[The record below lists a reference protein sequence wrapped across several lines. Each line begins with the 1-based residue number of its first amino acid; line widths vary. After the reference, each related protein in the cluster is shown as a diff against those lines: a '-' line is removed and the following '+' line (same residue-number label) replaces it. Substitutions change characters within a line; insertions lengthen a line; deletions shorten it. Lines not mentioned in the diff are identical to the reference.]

1 MIRNYQIIE
10 KIGKGTFGIVYKVK
24 KFNDPLIYVI
34 KQISLEGLTDFQIN
48 QVYSEVKILSLI
60 KSKYVVKYYES
71 FLEDN
76 NLNIVMEYCDNGDL
90 CNYLKEQQM
99 KNKPLKEDLIWKIFI
114 KITLG
119 LTTIHKMKILH
130 RDLKTL
136 NIFLKKSMEIKIG
149 DLGVAKELN
158 QDSFANTI
166 IGTPYYLSP
175 EMCEDK
181 PYNQKSDIWALGVIL
196 YELCTFR
203 HPFNAGNHAAL
214 ILKIMTANPDPI
226 LACYSSNLQ
235 KIVNWLLEKQI
246 EKRPYCWDILNMKI
260 VGEKAKM
267 FGLYHEIINVLNE
280 NNDYI
285 NTYYIN
291 ENNNT
296 MNHVGSIIPMDS
308 EDILLQSKL
317 VPLEH
322 KNTMIQ
328 VKKIKSDENKNENG
342 NYIFGDK
349 MKNVKYQND
358 YKKTNFNNLN
368 QIPPYNYNYFRKSE
382 PYIINNSNSNNY
394 YLQNNNYI
402 INNNDYNPLYNNN
415 YNQNN
420 NIIFNNILINNN
432 TINTNDP
439 SLINNQNYKQNFV
452 KVTRVYQQPEIKNSY
467 GHLIED
473 RNINDINDSLNI
485 SVQAPQIDMDRI
497 DDKIPFPINASINE
511 KDIDAFNYP
520 SNAQVPMDNIIDEE
534 EFPKDNTRNHD
545 NKSDLKIKNKENQKL
560 NSEKKLNKEKEA
572 EEKEDYQN
580 HPEKSLIKSNSFVGK
595 GISPI
600 KLITNTQE
608 SIDIMEN
615 IKNLNID
622 DNNIKEKSK
631 KFDEELKKVKFPK
644 HVNKGYKYQKKK
656 LNLDNIVY
664 KNKEK
669 EKEKGTHKPKNNID
683 INEDIDEKKLNNTS
697 ENLSSNDNFNLM
709 AEHQDTIPLSKY
721 LKSNNLKNSSLISE
735 ENSES
740 GFNLL
745 KSSENDINQ
754 IENDKRKQQ
763 KIPEFDIDE
772 NEDDKNN
779 NSFDNINDLNKLE
792 EKLKN
797 IQNEIFLLVGERDY
811 SYMINLYNQIKSKE
825 NLYKEL
831 EIFFEKNNYKQSQK
845 HKILDLY
852 FSLISIQDKIQQKKN
867 GY

>member
-24 KFNDPLIYVI
+24 KFNEPLIYVI

-71 FLEDN
+71 FLEEN

-136 NIFLKKSMEIKIG
+136 NIFLKKNMEIKIG

-158 QDSFANTI
+158 QASFANTI
-166 IGTPYYLSP
+166 IGTPFYLSP

-203 HPFNAGNHAAL
+203 HPFNASNHAAL

-267 FGLYHEIINVLNE
+267 LGLYHEIINVLNE
-280 NNDYI
+280 NNNI
-285 NTYYIN
+285 NTYFIN
-291 ENNNT
+291 VNNNKINQT
-296 MNHVGSIIPMDS
+296 ENFIPMDS

-317 VPLEH
+317 APLDH
-322 KNTMIQ
+322 TNTMIQ
-328 VKKIKSDENKNENG
+328 VKKIKNDENKNKNG

-349 MKNVKYQND
+349 MKNTNQNE
-358 YKKTNFNNLN
+358 YINNFNNLN
-368 QIPPYNYNYFRKSE
+368 QIPPYNYNYYAKNE
-382 PYIINNSNSNNY
+382 PNIINNSNINNY
-394 YLQNNNYI
+394 YLQNGNYI
-402 INNNDYNPLYNNN
+402 MNNNDYNNLYNNN

-439 SLINNQNYKQNFV
+439 NLINNQNYKQNFV
-452 KVTRVYQQPEIKNSY
+452 RVTKVYHQPDIKNSF
-467 GHLIED
+467 GHFVED
-473 RNINDINDSLNI
+473 RNISDINDSLNI

-497 DDKIPFPINASINE
+497 DDKMPFPINASINE
-511 KDIDAFNYP
+511 KDYVDEYNYP
-520 SNAQVPMDNIIDEE
+520 ANAEISMDNINDKK
-534 EFPKDNTRNHD
+534 FPKDNTRKHD
-545 NKSDLKIKNKENQKL
+545 NKIDLKNIKNENQQL
-560 NSEKKLNKEKEA
+560 NSEKKLIKENESG
-572 EEKEDYQN
+572 EKEDYLN
-580 HPEKSLIKSNSFVGK
+580 HPDKSMIKSNSFVGK
-595 GISPI
+595 EISPI

-615 IKNLNID
+615 IKNLNLD
-622 DNNIKEKSK
+622 DNSKKEKSN
-631 KFDEELKKVKFPK
+631 KFNEDIKKVKVPK
-644 HVNKGYKYQKKK
+644 KVDKGYKYQKKK
-656 LNLDNIVY
+656 LNLDNKVY

-669 EKEKGTHKPKNNID
+669 EKGIIKPKKNID
-683 INEDIDEKKLNNTS
+683 INEDIDEKKLNLTS
-697 ENLSSNDNFNLM
+697 ENLSSSDNFNLNVV
-709 AEHQDTIPLSKY
+709 HQDTIPVSKY
-721 LKSNNLKNSSLISE
+721 LKSNNLKNSSLFSD
-735 ENSES
+735 ENSDS

-745 KSSENDINQ
+745 KSSENDINP
-754 IENDKRKQQ
+754 IENDKLKLQ
-763 KIPEFDIDE
+763 KIPEFDMEE
-772 NEDDKNN
+772 NVDDKN
-779 NSFDNINDLNKLE
+779 NSFDNDADLNKLE
-792 EKLKN
+792 EKFKN
-797 IQNEIFLLVGERDY
+797 IQNEIFQLVGEKDY
-811 SYMINLYNQIKSKE
+811 SYMINLYNQAKNKE
-825 NLYKEL
+825 NFFKEL
-831 EIFFEKNNYKQSQK
+831 EIFFEKSNYTQNQK
-845 HKILDLY
+845 EKILDLY

>member
-24 KFNDPLIYVI
+24 KFNEPLIYVI

-71 FLEDN
+71 FLEEN

-136 NIFLKKSMEIKIG
+136 NIFLKKNMEIKIG

-158 QDSFANTI
+158 QASFANTI
-166 IGTPYYLSP
+166 IGTPFYLSP

-203 HPFNAGNHAAL
+203 HPFNASNHAAL

-267 FGLYHEIINVLNE
+267 LGLYHEIINVLNE
-280 NNDYI
+280 NNNI
-285 NTYYIN
+285 NTYFIN
-291 ENNNT
+291 VNNNKINQT
-296 MNHVGSIIPMDS
+296 ENFIPMDS

-317 VPLEH
+317 APLDH
-322 KNTMIQ
+322 TNTMIQ
-328 VKKIKSDENKNENG
+328 VKKIKNDENKNKNG

-349 MKNVKYQND
+349 MKNTNPNEYIN
-358 YKKTNFNNLN
+358 NFNNLN
-368 QIPPYNYNYFRKSE
+368 QIPPYNYNYYAKNE
-382 PYIINNSNSNNY
+382 PNIINNSNINNY
-394 YLQNNNYI
+394 YLQNGNYI
-402 INNNDYNPLYNNN
+402 MNNNDYNNLYNNN

-420 NIIFNNILINNN
+420 KIIFNNILINNN

-439 SLINNQNYKQNFV
+439 NLINNQNYKQNFV
-452 KVTRVYQQPEIKNSY
+452 RVTKVYHQPDIKNSF
-467 GHLIED
+467 GHFVED
-473 RNINDINDSLNI
+473 RNISDINDSLNI

-497 DDKIPFPINASINE
+497 DDKMPFPINASINE
-511 KDIDAFNYP
+511 KDYVDEYNYP
-520 SNAQVPMDNIIDEE
+520 ANAEISMDNINDKK
-534 EFPKDNTRNHD
+534 FPKDNTRKHD
-545 NKSDLKIKNKENQKL
+545 NKIDLENIKNENQQL
-560 NSEKKLNKEKEA
+560 NSEKKLIKENESG
-572 EEKEDYQN
+572 EKEDYLN
-580 HPEKSLIKSNSFVGK
+580 HPDKSMIKSNSFVGK
-595 GISPI
+595 EISPI

-615 IKNLNID
+615 IKNLNLD
-622 DNNIKEKSK
+622 DNSKKEKSN
-631 KFDEELKKVKFPK
+631 KFNEDIKKVKVPK
-644 HVNKGYKYQKKK
+644 KVDKGYKYQKKK
-656 LNLDNIVY
+656 LNLDNKIN

-669 EKEKGTHKPKNNID
+669 EKGIIKPKKNID
-683 INEDIDEKKLNNTS
+683 INEDIDEKKLNLTS
-697 ENLSSNDNFNLM
+697 ENLSSSDNFNLNVV
-709 AEHQDTIPLSKY
+709 HQDTIPVSKY
-721 LKSNNLKNSSLISE
+721 LKSNNLKNSLI
-735 ENSES
+735 
-740 GFNLL
+740 
-745 KSSENDINQ
+745 
-754 IENDKRKQQ
+754 
-763 KIPEFDIDE
+763 
-772 NEDDKNN
+772 
-779 NSFDNINDLNKLE
+779 
-792 EKLKN
+792 
-797 IQNEIFLLVGERDY
+797 
-811 SYMINLYNQIKSKE
+811 
-825 NLYKEL
+825 
-831 EIFFEKNNYKQSQK
+831 
-845 HKILDLY
+845 
-852 FSLISIQDKIQQKKN
+852 
-867 GY
+867 

>member
-90 CNYLKEQQM
+90 CSYLKEQQM

-136 NIFLKKSMEIKIG
+136 NIFLKKNMEIKIG

-158 QDSFANTI
+158 QASFANTI
-166 IGTPYYLSP
+166 IGTPFYLSP

-203 HPFNAGNHAAL
+203 HPFNASNHAAL

-267 FGLYHEIINVLNE
+267 LGLYHEIINVLNE
-280 NNDYI
+280 NNNI

-291 ENNNT
+291 ANNNKINQT
-296 MNHVGSIIPMDS
+296 ETFIPMDS

-317 VPLEH
+317 APLDH
-322 KNTMIQ
+322 TNTMIQ
-328 VKKIKSDENKNENG
+328 VKKIKNDENKNE

-349 MKNVKYQND
+349 MKNINQNE
-358 YKKTNFNNLN
+358 YINNFNNLN
-368 QIPPYNYNYFRKSE
+368 QIPPYNYNYYAKNE
-382 PYIINNSNSNNY
+382 PNIINNSNINNY
-394 YLQNNNYI
+394 YLQNGNYI
-402 INNNDYNPLYNNN
+402 MNNNDYNNLYNNN

-439 SLINNQNYKQNFV
+439 NLINNQNYKQNFV
-452 KVTRVYQQPEIKNSY
+452 RVTKVYHQPDIKNSFGY
-467 GHLIED
+467 FVED
-473 RNINDINDSLNI
+473 RNISDINDSLNI

-497 DDKIPFPINASINE
+497 DDKMPFPINASINE
-511 KDIDAFNYP
+511 KDYVDEYNYP
-520 SNAQVPMDNIIDEE
+520 ANAEISMDNINDKK
-534 EFPKDNTRNHD
+534 FPKDNTRKHD
-545 NKSDLKIKNKENQKL
+545 NKIDLENIKNENQQL
-560 NSEKKLNKEKEA
+560 NSEKKLIKENESG
-572 EEKEDYQN
+572 EKEDYLN
-580 HPEKSLIKSNSFVGK
+580 HPDKSMIKSNSFVGK
-595 GISPI
+595 EISPI

-615 IKNLNID
+615 IKNLNLD
-622 DNNIKEKSK
+622 DNSKKEKSN
-631 KFDEELKKVKFPK
+631 KFNEDIKKVKVPK
-644 HVNKGYKYQKKK
+644 KVDKGYKYQKKK
-656 LNLDNIVY
+656 LNLDNKVY

-669 EKEKGTHKPKNNID
+669 EKGIIKPKKNID
-683 INEDIDEKKLNNTS
+683 INEDIDEKKLNLTS
-697 ENLSSNDNFNLM
+697 ENLSSSDNFNLNVV
-709 AEHQDTIPLSKY
+709 HQDTIPVSKY
-721 LKSNNLKNSSLISE
+721 LKSNNLKNSSLFSD
-735 ENSES
+735 ENSDS

-745 KSSENDINQ
+745 KSSENDINP
-754 IENDKRKQQ
+754 IENDKLKLQ
-763 KIPEFDIDE
+763 KIPEFDMEE
-772 NEDDKNN
+772 NVDDKN
-779 NSFDNINDLNKLE
+779 NSFDNDADLNKLE
-792 EKLKN
+792 EKFKN
-797 IQNEIFLLVGERDY
+797 VQNEIFLLVGEKDY
-811 SYMINLYNQIKSKE
+811 SYMINLYNKAKNKE
-825 NLYKEL
+825 NFFKEL
-831 EIFFEKNNYKQSQK
+831 EIFFEKSNYTQNQK
-845 HKILDLY
+845 EKILDLY